1 MHKQLHTQVTV
12 TNQWIII
19 INSTDMYDSTAT
31 NHCIR
36 KTFMQTGSKPH
47 PPIIAFN
54 PFTDN
59 NYFIIISISQAVV
72 SMKIDPFPHSSQP
85 SSHPRSVLF
94 CQTSSFA
101 SPCLLNLL
109 KVCWIHICMYLY
121 NSQFNK
127 CFRPAVLIELSHSV
141 FWFKLQK
148 SKWRLSMQNKWR
160 CHVAPRWRTL
170 RETRF
175 VNFAR
180 KQPVSTYSNI
190 HLSSWTIS
198 SKTSYMDIKKGT
210 LLSRLSLLLN
220 LYKHMNYYTY

>member
-72 SMKIDPFPHSSQP
+72 SMKSTLSLTPHSL
-85 SSHPRSVLF
+85 PRILGLSY
-94 CQTSSFA
+94 SDSFA

-109 KVCWIHICMYLY
+109 KVWWIHICIYTILNSIIVSDLLSWSSWAIQFFDSSFKNPNGVSACRINGAVTWRQDGAHCARLDSWILRE
-121 NSQFNK
+121 NSQY
-127 CFRPAVLIELSHSV
+127 PLIQISIYQAERYHP
-141 FWFKLQK
+141 K
-148 SKWRLSMQNKWR
+148 
-160 CHVAPRWRTL
+160 PRTW
-170 RETRF
+170 
-175 VNFAR
+175 
-180 KQPVSTYSNI
+180 I
-190 HLSSWTIS
+190 
-198 SKTSYMDIKKGT
+198 
-210 LLSRLSLLLN
+210 
-220 LYKHMNYYTY
+220 

>member
-109 KVCWIHICMYLY
+109 KVWWIHICIYTILNSIIVSDLLSWSSWAIQFFDSSFKNPNGVSACRINGAVTWRQDGAHCARLDSWILRE
-121 NSQFNK
+121 NSQY
-127 CFRPAVLIELSHSV
+127 PLIQISIYQAERYHP
-141 FWFKLQK
+141 K
-148 SKWRLSMQNKWR
+148 
-160 CHVAPRWRTL
+160 PRTW
-170 RETRF
+170 
-175 VNFAR
+175 
-180 KQPVSTYSNI
+180 I
-190 HLSSWTIS
+190 
-198 SKTSYMDIKKGT
+198 
-210 LLSRLSLLLN
+210 
-220 LYKHMNYYTY
+220 

>member
-1 MHKQLHTQVTV
+1 MHKQLHTRVTA

-36 KTFMQTGSKPH
+36 KTFMQTGSKSH

-94 CQTSSFA
+94 WQFCLALSSELVE
-101 SPCLLNLL
+101 SMMNTY
-109 KVCWIHICMYLY
+109 MYLY
-121 NSQFNK
+121 NSQFNN

-190 HLSSWTIS
+190 HLSNWTIS
-198 SKTSYMDIKKGT
+198 SQTSYMDIKKGNSS
-210 LLSRLSLLLN
+210 LSPFSLVKPL
-220 LYKHMNYYTY
+220 

>member
-47 PPIIAFN
+47 SPIIAFN

-94 CQTSSFA
+94 WQFCLALSSELVE
-101 SPCLLNLL
+101 SMMNTY
-109 KVCWIHICMYLY
+109 MYLY
-121 NSQFNK
+121 NSQFNN

-198 SKTSYMDIKKGT
+198 SQTSYMDIKKGNSS
-210 LLSRLSLLLN
+210 LSPFSLVKPL
-220 LYKHMNYYTY
+220 

>member
-94 CQTSSFA
+94 WQFCLALSSELVE
-101 SPCLLNLL
+101 SMMNTY
-109 KVCWIHICMYLY
+109 MYLY
-121 NSQFNK
+121 NSQFNN

-198 SKTSYMDIKKGT
+198 SQTSYMDIKKGNSS
-210 LLSRLSLLLN
+210 LSPFSLVKPL
-220 LYKHMNYYTY
+220 